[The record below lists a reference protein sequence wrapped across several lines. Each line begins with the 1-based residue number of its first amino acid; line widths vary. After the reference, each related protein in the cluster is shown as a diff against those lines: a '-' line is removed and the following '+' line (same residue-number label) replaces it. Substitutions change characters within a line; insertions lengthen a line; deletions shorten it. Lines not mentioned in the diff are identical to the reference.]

1 MYRLTPF
8 WVILSRIPI
17 LAQDLHEA
25 RRRGIY
31 AFKVCDVLHSSV
43 LLLVDRSRGHEPE
56 RLNSDLTSTTPG
68 ILTGGQR

>member
-1 MYRLTPF
+1 VYRLTPF

-31 AFKVCDVLHSSV
+31 AFKVCAVLHCTV
-43 LLLVDRSRGHEPE
+43 LLFVALSRGHEPE
-56 RLNSDLTSTTPG
+56 E
-68 ILTGGQR
+68 IEH